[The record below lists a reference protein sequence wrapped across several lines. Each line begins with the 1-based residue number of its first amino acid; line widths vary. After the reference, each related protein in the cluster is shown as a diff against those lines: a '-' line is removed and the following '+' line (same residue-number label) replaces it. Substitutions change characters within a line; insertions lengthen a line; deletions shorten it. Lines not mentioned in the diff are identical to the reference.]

1 MEGTGYALGY
11 MPRPDISFTDILEA
25 AIDAKKEKSNTCTN
39 TEIKDALN
47 KVWLLPYSDIPK
59 VYDELSSGDWPEQ
72 LGQKPEEWGKMNW
85 LEKSEIVKPTLESIK
100 KACGAKMLERHRYTA
115 RLGMTDSQFE
125 DWWECVGKKE
135 NTDKWSMDPIW
146 LMLLLLFSGRRS

>member
-59 VYDELSSGDWPEQ
+59 LYDELFPGTGPNRSG
-72 LGQKPEEWGKMNW
+72 GSRKSG
-85 LEKSEIVKPTLESIK
+85 EK
-100 KACGAKMLERHRYTA
+100 
-115 RLGMTDSQFE
+115 
-125 DWWECVGKKE
+125 
-135 NTDKWSMDPIW
+135 
-146 LMLLLLFSGRRS
+146 